1 MALINTINDCINKY
15 GQMDIERCKQI
26 IILETQNEIEAINN
40 NPYLSNYEKSIHV
53 QQIEQIKNTLMAEQ
67 YKREAFLKVADI
79 LNKLSKSF
87 ENQNK

>member
-53 QQIEQIKNTLMAEQ
+53 QQIEQIKSCRYT
-67 YKREAFLKVADI
+67 K
-79 LNKLSKSF
+79 
-87 ENQNK
+87 